1 MKMYIS
7 NTFSPAMVRIQP
19 AHLLVTEVKMSS
31 DNPDATLAERMAD
44 YIDYATCNGIT
55 EVISA
60 ISSKEVADTLGLEQS
75 DREVSASPRDYI
87 LVVEPE
93 PYSVELRFFKV
104 AVY

>member
-1 MKMYIS
+1 MKMYITD
-7 NTFSPAMVRIQP
+7 NFLPAMVRIQP

-55 EVISA
+55 EVIPA
-60 ISSKEVADTLGLEQS
+60 ISSKEVAEALGLEQS
-75 DREVSASPRDYI
+75 DRVVSASPRDYI
-87 LVVEPE
+87 LVAEPH
-93 PYSVELRFFKV
+93 PDTGELRFFKV